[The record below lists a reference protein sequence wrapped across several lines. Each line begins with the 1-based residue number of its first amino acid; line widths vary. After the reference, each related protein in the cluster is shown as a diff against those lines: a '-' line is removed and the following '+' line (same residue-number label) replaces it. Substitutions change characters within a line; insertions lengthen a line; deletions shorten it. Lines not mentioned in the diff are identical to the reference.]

1 MMMGLEPYL
10 DQYRQW
16 VDTLHTPHGGELF
29 PAWWQ
34 AKTVNLAHVVLALLV
49 MMMALA
55 AVWVV
60 VKGSVNAILLIRGR
74 QPHSA
79 RHCMGWFL
87 QAGLCV
93 CAAVTLFFTGVPKW
107 YTAIPQPTQTIANYV
122 ERQAGV
128 SHMACKRLPKTPID
142 TYDPKNL
149 LDLTGYYPCTVTLL
163 DGAAVNATLNIRG
176 TQFSLTQ
183 TSNGKLLTKG
193 S

>member
-60 VKGSVNAILLIRGR
+60 VKGSEIGR
-74 QPHSA
+74 AH
-79 RHCMGWFL
+79 
-87 QAGLCV
+87 V
-93 CAAVTLFFTGVPKW
+93 
-107 YTAIPQPTQTIANYV
+107 
-122 ERQAGV
+122 
-128 SHMACKRLPKTPID
+128 
-142 TYDPKNL
+142 
-149 LDLTGYYPCTVTLL
+149 
-163 DGAAVNATLNIRG
+163 
-176 TQFSLTQ
+176 
-183 TSNGKLLTKG
+183 
-193 S
+193 